1 VQSTPRQRR
10 RSVILVFCCTLIGAA
25 AQVLIKSG
33 ANDLGPYDSIF
44 STIRGILNNYSLL
57 AGYSLY
63 GISTVLLVLALRHS
77 ELSLLYPVI
86 ALTYVWVTILAK
98 VVFHEQF
105 NRFKIAGVVVIVAGV
120 ALLGRGARE

>member
-1 VQSTPRQRR
+1 VESTPHQRR

-33 ANDLGPYDSIF
+33 ANDLGPYDSIL

-63 GISTVLLVLALRHS
+63 GINTVLLVLALRHS

-86 ALTYVWVTILAK
+86 ALTYVWVTILSK

-105 NRFKIAGVVVIVAGV
+105 NRFKIAGVIVIVAGV